1 MTKDSEIRGKSA
13 DIAERAQKIKKKQAS
28 AKVDKQQK
36 ASIRKSGQ
44 GKKQGVCN
52 SRQATRVSDRKSGQA
67 GKIKMSAK
75 MDKQKKSI
83 NKSRQQKQGV
93 HKSG

>member
-1 MTKDSEIRGKSA
+1 MRTKDSEISGKSA

-44 GKKQGVCN
+44 SKAGCPQKWT
-52 SRQATRVSDRKSGQA
+52 RQSKVSTKVDR
-67 GKIKMSAK
+67 AK
-75 MDKQKKSI
+75 AS
-83 NKSRQQKQGV
+83 V